1 MGRPQRK
8 QPADDL
14 ENRFGIQF
22 GIVVSAE
29 FESLN
34 PGYWVVYAGPFA
46 TAKESQTMCWSAL
59 NMRSASHCYG
69 RRLSQDPADRE
80 IVYPPAAG

>member
-1 MGRPQRK
+1 MS
-8 QPADDL
+8 DD
-14 ENRFGIQF
+14 
-22 GIVVSAE
+22 

-46 TAKESQTMCWSAL
+46 TAAESQDACWSDL
-59 NMRSASHCYG
+59 NMRTAYLCYG

-80 IVYPPAAG
+80 IVYPPARV